1 MKKKILLTSIM
12 TIVMCASLIVG
23 ATMALF
29 TSESK
34 VNIAI
39 TSGKVSVEASVK
51 SLTTYSKDVLQASGT
66 FENGGTATQNGA
78 EVTLEKMTPMDKA
91 VLEIDVTSE
100 TNVAYQQRIK
110 LSASGDAELYGQ
122 LLIGYSTDGTNYTYY
137 GSLVTAWEGKSAVSA
152 ATTETVYVLIEL
164 PEYAGN
170 SAQDKSCAVT
180 LAVEAVQG
188 NAVTTDESAASQI
201 HFVTE
206 TDKVSETVAAMENG
220 ETLVLGGSAATW
232 ENASVAIEYS
242 DAKTIYVR
250 GYKIGT
256 LSINAPQG
264 TVYLYNDVGTLGPV
278 IVAGD
283 SLHVYGNVGTVQVTN
298 GHVVVEA
305 GAAVEALR
313 VAATEDAA
321 VTITVQAGATIA
333 KLIAE
338 SGSAT
343 LVNNGTITDIDVQEN
358 ADLINKNIPD
368 AQSLRQA
375 LSGGGQI
382 YLTADI
388 VTDQVL
394 YVPEGKT
401 VTLYLQG
408 YDIQGTNAGFLIEN
422 HGTMTIIGDETSCV
436 YTTEVSAQGRH
447 ALVNYGTMTVKG
459 GVYGDKNT
467 DRTDANDVQRGN
479 AVRNFGTMVIEDGI
493 FTCCDNYVNGGY
505 AYAIANGDT
514 DTPDA
519 VLTIQNATVYGNMN
533 GVLAADGG
541 KLIVNGGT
549 YTLGN
554 GEASTCYR
562 MAYTSDYGVIEIN
575 DGTFTRNVDNNYAF
589 FGAFYAHSEEYQSII
604 INGGTFTDSIQG
616 TIKVDGSGKADDP
629 YGGYYGGLVVINS
642 GNFSGAIQGTNVSD
656 NRNK

>member
-1 MKKKILLTSIM
+1 MKKILLTSIM

-220 ETLVLGGSAATW
+220 ETIVLGGNAATW
-232 ENASVAIEYS
+232 ENANVAIEYS

-305 GAAVEALR
+305 GAAVEELR
-313 VAATEDAA
+313 ASATEDAA
-321 VTITVQAGATIA
+321 VTITVQAGAA
-333 KLIAE
+333 VARLVAE

-343 LVNNGTITDIDVQEN
+343 LVNNGGTIEE
-358 ADLINKNIPD
+358 
-368 AQSLRQA
+368 
-375 LSGGGQI
+375 
-382 YLTADI
+382 I
-388 VTDQVL
+388 VTEDGASIVQPIMTAENLIAAFQKDGEIFVGADMEVAQTL
-394 YVPEGKT
+394 EVPAG
-401 VTLYLQG
+401 VTLSIDLG
-408 YDIQGTNAGFLIEN
+408 GHTLTVSKSSAILNNGTISVLEN
-422 HGTMTIIGDETSCV
+422 
-436 YTTEVSAQGRH
+436 
-447 ALVNYGTMTVKG
+447 
-459 GVYGDKNT
+459 
-467 DRTDANDVQRGN
+467 GN
-479 AVRNFGTMVIEDGI
+479 I
-493 FTCCDNYVNGGY
+493 
-505 AYAIANGDT
+505 
-514 DTPDA
+514 
-519 VLTIQNATVYGNMN
+519 L
-533 GVLAADGG
+533 
-541 KLIVNGGT
+541 GGT
-549 YTLGN
+549 STGIRNNGTIGTLNVNVTAIGSLCSGAIYN
-554 GEASTCYR
+554 T
-562 MAYTSDYGVIEIN
+562 GVIEEIVGGRYLGHPNGLLGELRAQGYALYNGSTGVVKLISDGYFQGGGSAFIN
-575 DGTFTRNVDNNYAF
+575 YNQNGILSVTGGFFDCPYIDETGASACGSDATLKNLYNQNAPISITGGTWFNALGLYSSATSALKGALDSGYAF
-589 FGAFYAHSEEYQSII
+589 VQGDCCEMVSFKTYNSEGRIWEYSE
-604 INGGTFTDSIQG
+604 
-616 TIKVDGSGKADDP
+616 SGP
-629 YGGYYGGLVVINS
+629 VYYYY
-642 GNFSGAIQGTNVSD
+642 NVA
-656 NRNK
+656 